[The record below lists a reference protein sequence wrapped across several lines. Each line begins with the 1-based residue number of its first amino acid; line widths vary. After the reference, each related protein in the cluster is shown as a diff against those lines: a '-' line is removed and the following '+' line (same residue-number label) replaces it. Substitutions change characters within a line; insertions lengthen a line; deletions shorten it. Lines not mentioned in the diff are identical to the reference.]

1 MHQFHIR
8 KGAVLSL
15 LVLCSLPA
23 SAQQDTPP
31 KAAVFTIQDL
41 SANAENKDYEQP
53 ITASVSAAFGVGG
66 YSLIPPEKWAG
77 EIQKPGITPR
87 SLLSETVASTV
98 ARAVGAD
105 LAVTGF
111 FTVEDDRIYISLQC
125 WDVSAD
131 VLAAGLQQTARF
143 NIAFYS
149 SLHDRVVEML
159 PQIRLKI
166 PTGAAAAA
174 AAPVKRQPTV
184 SELTFLS
191 PDDGMEVILVGD
203 TSLGTISDGKLVWQS
218 GGLLLGSRI
227 SVEKRKL
234 GFHTSFE
241 TVRAAREIR
250 LSPMENEKS
259 RAVELDWTMGQL
271 LGLGGALR
279 LYTRPDS
286 TFFSFGNYFYVQP
299 PLTAAGNPVYH
310 DDANFSVGT
319 YLFFPPESPVRLG
332 VSTGVGWI
340 LSVLTGPAATSYAD
354 PYWNVINWWLETK
367 ILGPVIFLRQEWK
380 YTTGDGPSLLG
391 KRWMMVDNVPLMT
404 LGVMFRW

>member
-1 MHQFHIR
+1 MLQFYRR

-15 LVLCSLPA
+15 LVLCSLPVH
-23 SAQQDTPP
+23 AQQDTPP

-41 SANAENKDYEQP
+41 SVNAENKDYEQA

-66 YSLIPPEKWAG
+66 YSLIAPEKWAG
-77 EIQKPGITPR
+77 ETQKPGMTPR
-87 SLLSETVASTV
+87 SLLSETVASSV

-111 FTVEDDRIYISLQC
+111 YTVEDDRIYISIQC

-159 PQIRLKI
+159 PQIHLETPRG
-166 PTGAAAAA
+166 PAASTAAS
-174 AAPVKRQPTV
+174 VRRQPTV

-191 PDDGMEVILVGD
+191 PDDGMEVILAGD
-203 TSLGTISDGKLVWQS
+203 TSLGTIADGKLVWQS
-218 GGLLLGSRI
+218 GGLPLGSRI
-227 SVEKRKL
+227 SVEKRKE

-250 LSPMENEKS
+250 LSPMEDERRPGS
-259 RAVELDWTMGQL
+259 RTGLDAGTAPRPGRRPAAVHAAGHRLLLLRQL
-271 LGLGGALR
+271 LLRSTSADCRGQPGLSQRRELVR
-279 LYTRPDS
+279 RDIPLFPPDS
-286 TFFSFGNYFYVQP
+286 
-299 PLTAAGNPVYH
+299 PLR
-310 DDANFSVGT
+310 F
-319 YLFFPPESPVRLG
+319 G

-340 LSVLTGPAATSYAD
+340 LSVLTGPAETSYAD
-354 PYWNVINWWLETK
+354 PYWNVLNWWLETK